1 VGRVE
6 THVAFGLARR
16 TNRHPRDERVRDEF
30 RDHPPVSPIG
40 LAYHQ
45 CDKARS
51 EARHVTERQVLS
63 RGEMHDHGREP
74 FGRVRAS
81 VAREGPELTEEEPW
95 AERTAPWV
103 GWNVLRL
110 RLSCRLTH
118 HRSRCTHRAQAEE
131 LRKPDPARGVVGVRS
146 PCRVT
151 WHVTVCPLEPIHDR
165 SPGEIPIDLEE
176 ACSADVG
183 ADRAYQ
189 PTDGVHLEGTSE

>member
-1 VGRVE
+1 LRPPGEDVGNVGRVE

-81 VAREGPELTEEEPW
+81 VAREGPELTEEEPFGSL
-95 AERTAPWV
+95 AGSRIIEAAARTVPRQRNSGNPTLHVAS
-103 GWNVLRL
+103 L
-110 RLSCRLTH
+110 
-118 HRSRCTHRAQAEE
+118 EF
-131 LRKPDPARGVVGVRS
+131 VR
-146 PCRVT
+146 
-151 WHVTVCPLEPIHDR
+151 H
-165 SPGEIPIDLEE
+165 
-176 ACSADVG
+176 AA
-183 ADRAYQ
+183 
-189 PTDGVHLEGTSE
+189 